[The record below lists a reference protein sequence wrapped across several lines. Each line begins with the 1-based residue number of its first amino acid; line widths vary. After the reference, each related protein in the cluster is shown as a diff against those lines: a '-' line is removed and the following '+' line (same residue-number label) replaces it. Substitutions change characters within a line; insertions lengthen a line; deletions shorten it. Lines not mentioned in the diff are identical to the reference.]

1 MFKDLV
7 WMLADLLK
15 ASFAILPQLRNLPNI
30 AFLFLAILGFLIW
43 LKMQRDYNQKA
54 EREGTLK

>member
-7 WMLADLLK
+7 WWLADFLRTT
-15 ASFAILPQLRNLPNI
+15 FEILPQLGNLPNI
-30 AFLFLAILGFLIW
+30 AFLLLVILGFLVW
-43 LKMQRDYNQKA
+43 LKIQNDYNKKA

>member
-7 WMLADLLK
+7 WMLADFLR
-15 ASFAILPQLRNLPNI
+15 ATFQILPQLGNLPNI
-30 AFLFLAILGFLIW
+30 AFLFLVIIGFLVW
-43 LKMQRDYNQKA
+43 MKMQNDYNKKA

>member
-15 ASFAILPQLRNLPNI
+15 QTFTILPKLGNLPNV
-30 AFLFLAILGFLIW
+30 AFLFLVCIGFLVW
-43 LKMQRDYNQKA
+43 LKMQRDYNKKA
-54 EREGTLK
+54 EREGTLY